1 MSDQAFILATS
12 ATAASIAFFHTITGP
27 DHYLPFIMIGRARNW
42 SAFKTAMLTLA
53 CGFGH
58 VFSSIILAMICI
70 WFGSI
75 LTGIEW
81 LEEFRGNIADW
92 LLIAFGFAYM
102 VWGLKWLLKSKKHT
116 HYHVHTSG
124 EVHDHTHS
132 HMTSHS
138 HVHAKDSKNITP
150 WVLFIIF
157 VLGPCEPLI
166 PLMMAPASK
175 GSLLGAFVVAG
186 IFSAITL
193 ATMLALVMSS
203 LSGLKMI
210 SLNKAEKYTHA
221 IAGASILCCGLAI
234 QVLGL

>member
-1 MSDQAFILATS
+1 
-12 ATAASIAFFHTITGP
+12 
-27 DHYLPFIMIGRARNW
+27 MIGRARNW

-58 VFSSIILAMICI
+58 VFSSIILAMVCI

-81 LEEFRGNIADW
+81 LEEFRGNLAGW

-102 VWGLKWLLKSKKHT
+102 LWGLKWVFKHKKHT
-116 HYHVHTSG
+116 HCHIHEDGSVH
-124 EVHDHTHS
+124 EHP
-132 HMTSHS
+132 HS
-138 HVHAKDSKNITP
+138 HVTAHAHVHDKDKKNITP

-175 GSLLGAFVVAG
+175 GSYFGAAVVAI
-186 IFSAITL
+186 IFSVITL
-193 ATMLALVMSS
+193 LTMLGLVMSS
-203 LSGLKMI
+203 LFGLKMF